1 MIMIRVISL
10 TVLLQVLIFWM
21 LRSLQTVPLLGS
33 LAGATLKYLPEYQQ
47 VYFYVWN

>member
-1 MIMIRVISL
+1 MIMIRINTL
-10 TVLLQVLIFWM
+10 ILLQVLIFWL
-21 LRSLQTVPLLGS
+21 LRSLQSVPLLGS